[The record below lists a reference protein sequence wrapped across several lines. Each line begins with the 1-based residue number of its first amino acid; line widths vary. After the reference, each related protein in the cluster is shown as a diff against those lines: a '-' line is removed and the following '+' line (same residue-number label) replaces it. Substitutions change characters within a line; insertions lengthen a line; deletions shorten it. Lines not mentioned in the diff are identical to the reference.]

1 MKILRIEPFLG
12 LITCMDWLFNL
23 GAEFSAVDLSSEIP
37 DLCEIYLT
45 KRDGS
50 EISRVQA
57 QNI

>member
-1 MKILRIEPFLG
+1 
-12 LITCMDWLFNL
+12 MDWPFNL

-57 QNI
+57 QNM